1 MGLQTEGMGTKDRI
15 LDAALDLFAAE
26 GVGGTTVT
34 EIERRAGL
42 TPGRGSLYRH
52 YRSKDE
58 VFEATIVREVE
69 RLKAAVESER
79 AQLPRLP
86 DRRSQLTLDYHQC
99 LRDVERFDSLLR
111 VLARE
116 QGRVGKVHEVLGRV
130 LAVDEQVDSLTSVV
144 VVAAL
149 LGYHHLCQFQR
160 KPFHDVDATTFVA
173 KLVDMTL

>member
-1 MGLQTEGMGTKDRI
+1 MSTRERI
-15 LDAALDLFAAE
+15 LDAALDLFAEE
-26 GVGGTTVT
+26 GIGGTTVT

-52 YRSKDE
+52 FKSKDD

-69 RLKAAVESER
+69 RLKADLVEER

-99 LRDVERFDSLLR
+99 LRAVQRFDALLR

-116 QGRVGKVHEVLGRV
+116 HGRVTKVHDILGRV
-130 LAVDEQVDSLTSVV
+130 LAIDDRVDSLTSAVV
-144 VVAAL
+144 VSAL
-149 LGYHHLCQFQR
+149 LGYHHASQFQR
-160 KPFHDVDATTFVA
+160 RPFHNIDPDTFIT
-173 KLVDMTL
+173 KLVDLTL

>member
-1 MGLQTEGMGTKDRI
+1 MSTRERI

-26 GVGGTTVT
+26 GLGGTTVT

-52 YRSKDE
+52 FRSKDD

-69 RLKAAVESER
+69 RLKAVVEQER
-79 AQLPRLP
+79 AELPQLP

-99 LRDVERFDSLLR
+99 LRDVQRFDSLLR

-116 QGRVGKVHEVLGRV
+116 QGRVGKVHEILGRV
-130 LAVDEQVDSLTSVV
+130 LAVDDQVDSLTSAV

-149 LGYHHLCQFQR
+149 LGYHHLSQFQR
-160 KPFHDVDATTFVA
+160 KPFHDIDPTTFIT
-173 KLVDMTL
+173 KLVDLTM

>member
-1 MGLQTEGMGTKDRI
+1 MIRAVSTRERI

-26 GVGGTTVT
+26 GVSGTTVT

-42 TPGRGSLYRH
+42 TAGSGSLYRH
-52 YRSKDE
+52 FRSKDD

-69 RLKAAVESER
+69 RLKGVVAEER
-79 AQLPRLP
+79 AELPKLS
-86 DRRSQLTLDYHQC
+86 DRRSQLTLEYHQC

-111 VLARE
+111 VLYRE
-116 QGRVGKVHEVLGRV
+116 GRRVADVHDILGRV
-130 LAVDEQVDSLTSVV
+130 LGIDELLDSVTSVV

-160 KPFHDVDATTFVA
+160 RPFSGIEADEFIAR
-173 KLVDMTL
+173 LVDLTL